1 MANSSDTVL
10 GGTIGRRLRRRGYG
24 QGLRPRSGEP
34 AGPNQAPA
42 RAGIT
47 AVALAGLILIATACT
62 GAGAGDQTESEGGS
76 EGDGQ
81 SDTVLVFAAASLTD
95 VMAEA
100 EVVFEAANP
109 AIDITL
115 NLAGSASL
123 RTQILEGAPAD
134 VIATANPTIMDELV
148 DASRIADR
156 PTTLASNELV
166 IAVAWGNPAEVGQ
179 LADLTDPDRF
189 IGLCASEVPCGDL
202 ADRAAT
208 AADLVIDADTR
219 EPDVRSLLAKI
230 EAGELD
236 AGLVYRTDVV
246 ASGSGVTAIDLPVQ
260 LPTTTDYPVATLT
273 ESDNPAAAEAFVAF
287 LTGPEG
293 RRILTDHGF
302 QVP

>member
-10 GGTIGRRLRRRGYG
+10 GGAIGRRLRRRGYG

-34 AGPNQAPA
+34 EGPNQAPA
-42 RAGIT
+42 RAGIA
-47 AVALAGLILIATACT
+47 AVALASLILIATACT
-62 GAGAGDQTESEGGS
+62 GAGGGDQTEG

-148 DASRIADR
+148 AASRIADR

-166 IAVAWGNPAEVGQ
+166 IAVAPGNPAEVGQ

-202 ADRAAT
+202 ADRAAA

-246 ASGSGVTAIDLPVQ
+246 ASSVEGLTAIDLPDEV
-260 LPTTTDYPVATLT
+260 PATTDYPVAVLAD
-273 ESDNPAAAEAFVAF
+273 SDHRSAAEAFVAF
-287 LTGPEG
+287 LAGPDG
-293 RRILTDHGF
+293 RRILVDHGF
-302 QVP
+302 RVP